1 MSTKTKGSKAAR
13 RREARVFPIGGNLLG
28 RVEPDSTDFDF
39 GDVLDGVPEI
49 ANFIF
54 PQTNTRKARRRT
66 YHLCEKGKIPAYK
79 LAGKWNARKARL
91 REHFAQLEA
100 NGDNA

>member
-1 MSTKTKGSKAAR
+1 M
-13 RREARVFPIGGNLLG
+13 FPIGGNLLG

-66 YHLCEKGKIPAYK
+66 YHPDLDAVSAGEVRSGRINMLRLGIFLVALCVGA
-79 LAGKWNARKARL
+79 
-91 REHFAQLEA
+91 
-100 NGDNA
+100 